1 MMIAKLQ
8 TISYTANALAYCERG
23 GELLFSNEC
32 LGNSNQIFKQMQYQQ
47 RLNDRCKKKSFHI
60 KIRAAPSD
68 NGKLSNQDW
77 IDIAKKYAK
86 SIGFSKNQYAVYFHE
101 KATDRQHIHI
111 VCNRIRNNKAVHN
124 KFTHYKSLKF
134 CKKIEKEYKLQKVP
148 RKLEKFKNNEQFIP
162 NNSRSNSL
170 KKLIF
175 EAINNSVTIDDVVFQ
190 LKENGIKTTIGRG
203 ISFKDAKGV
212 SFKGSAI
219 DRELSLSGIKKQ
231 LLYKEQEKRFNR
243 GISQ

>member
-1 MMIAKLQ
+1 MIAKLQ

-23 GELLFSNEC
+23 GELLYSNEC
-32 LGNSNQIFKQMQYQQ
+32 FGNSNQIFKQMQYQQ

-68 NGKLSNQDW
+68 KGKLSNQDW
-77 IDIAKKYAK
+77 IDIAKKHAEAFGYT
-86 SIGFSKNQYAVYFHE
+86 KNQYAVYIHGENTE
-101 KATDRQHIHI
+101 KAEDIYSGHIHI
-111 VCNRIRNNKAVHN
+111 VANRIRNNKAVHN
-124 KFTHYKSLKF
+124 KFTHFKSLEF
-134 CKKIEKEYKLQKVP
+134 CREIEKEHKLQKID
-148 RKLEKFKNNEQFIP
+148 RKFEKFKNNEQFIP

-203 ISFKDAKGV
+203 ISFKDKKGV
-212 SFKGSAI
+212 LI
-219 DRELSLSGIKKQ
+219 
-231 LLYKEQEKRFNR
+231 
-243 GISQ
+243 